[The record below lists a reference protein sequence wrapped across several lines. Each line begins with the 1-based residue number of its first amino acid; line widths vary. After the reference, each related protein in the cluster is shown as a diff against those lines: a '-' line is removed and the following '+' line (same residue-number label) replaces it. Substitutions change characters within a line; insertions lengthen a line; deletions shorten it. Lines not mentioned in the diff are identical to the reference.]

1 MYIMCRYK
9 CVFSSLVI
17 LRVFTPSSTVIPSI
31 LQKQNMKFTVSLAL
45 AALSSLALAAPS
57 KTRVIKRAD
66 DAAFGYASEN
76 GGFVLPSQA
85 HL

>member
-1 MYIMCRYK
+1 MTVQVCI
-9 CVFSSLVI
+9 FFSHHPSSLSF
-17 LRVFTPSSTVIPSI
+17 FTSSSTVIPSI
-31 LQKQNMKFTVSLAL
+31 LEKQNMKFTLSLAL

-76 GGFVLPSQA
+76 GGYVVPSQA
-85 HL
+85 RH